1 VGSGSFDIIPQGIQG
16 ASIACADTPAS
27 QLLETP
33 NFRIVAIGSRPIS
46 RATGDA
52 CEKLRDELVRRWMG
66 SGSGGAW
73 APKCEIVLH
82 PSDTSYFREVG
93 QGGRSTVAA
102 SLVERKNQ
110 LISLRRIDIRPR
122 ANWIAAALPHELT
135 HVVVADLTPS
145 QPLPR
150 WLDEGIAILAD
161 PAEKQGRHLSELRN
175 SIRQGAEFRLF
186 ELINLGQDYPPGG
199 RWGAFYGQSASVV
212 DYLIKLGGE
221 QRLGDFI
228 RLASTT
234 GCERALAQTY
244 QCRLSDLEKRWHSH
258 LRGTEKTQP
267 GNLRLVGRGSNLRR
281 DPMER

>member
-1 VGSGSFDIIPQGIQG
+1 VAFYFLVGSGSFDLVRQGIPG
-16 ASIACADTPAS
+16 PSMACADTPAS

-33 NFRIVAIGSRPIS
+33 NFRIVALGPRPIG

-52 CEKLRDELVRRWMG
+52 CEKLRDELVKRWFVRDVA
-66 SGSGGAW
+66 SGWS
-73 APKCEIVLH
+73 PKCEIVLH
-82 PSDTSYFREVG
+82 QSDTSYFREVG

-102 SLVERKNQ
+102 SLVQRKDRM
-110 LISLRRIDIRPR
+110 ISLRRIDIRPR

-175 SIRQGAEFRLF
+175 SIRQGAEFRLI
-186 ELINLGQDYPPGG
+186 ELINLGEDYPPGG

-228 RLASTT
+228 RLASATD
-234 GCERALAQTY
+234 CERALVQAY
-244 QCRLSDLEKRWHSH
+244 QCRLSDLERRWHSH
-258 LRGTEKTQP
+258 LRGTEKTQL
-267 GNLRLVGRGSNLRR
+267 GNLRLVGRSGN
-281 DPMER
+281 